1 MPKDLIG
8 SGRLRVGINRQD
20 TRDHVGNFIDTDRE
34 TLVSV
39 ENYDNGNIPVVAV
52 SRATGGVVTPTNVA
66 NNDQLGSFAFQG
78 YSNSFLRTA
87 AMEAYV
93 DAAVVAGQRPASRMV
108 FKTNVNNATPR
119 LVGYFSNEGY
129 LGIGT
134 AFDPSVAATR
144 AAHVIH
150 VVGPV
155 AGAQPYVTVE
165 NYDAAQHARF
175 RVGKARGT
183 FAVPSTVVTGDTL
196 GSLEFFAYTNQWHEC
211 SEVAAQ
217 AEGTIVAGTTP
228 DSALLF
234 NTTFGGSI
242 LTRVR
247 LFSTGRMGLGD
258 GHAQTVATATNNG
271 QGALWIAYNDSTAP
285 LALQRASAN
294 SGGSSLYFRKSRGT
308 LAAPATV
315 QADDEL
321 AYIQGNAYTNAW
333 HDNVGAIAMYVDG
346 AVTAGQRPGNRI
358 AFRTGVSGAGGPSD
372 RMIIYSGGTVLIGS
386 GSVDTTRTLH
396 VNVAGGTVAIVRFQA
411 TAGGGTNHV
420 LRLDGGDNAT
430 TGSNFV
436 AFHRPDGTE
445 IGTIKQN
452 AANTVQYNTT
462 SDARLKENVRDLPE
476 VRALIEA
483 IRPRLF
489 NFKGDAEHI
498 MHGFIAQELH
508 TVFPEAVSVG
518 GGEDCACYIGEEDAD
533 GKICLEHK
541 EDCCHAQPWSVEYA
555 RLVPLLVKAV
565 QELYSRLPA

>member
-52 SRATGGVVTPTNVA
+52 SRATGGVVTPANVA

-108 FKTNVNNATPR
+108 FKTNANNAAPR

-129 LGIGT
+129 LGVGT

-144 AAHVIH
+144 AAHPIH
-150 VVGPV
+150 VVSSGGNLECYIT
-155 AGAQPYVTVE
+155 AE
-165 NYDAAQHARF
+165 NYDTAQNATF
-175 RVGKARGT
+175 RAGRARGT
-183 FAVPSTVVTGDTL
+183 FAAPATVVSGDIL
-196 GSLEFFAYTNQWHEC
+196 GEFEFFAYTNQWHHCAEIISTC
-211 SEVAAQ
+211 
-217 AEGTIVAGTTP
+217 EGTIVAGTVP
-228 DSALLF
+228 DSNLQFFTTSGGNLIRRGTFFSSGAL
-234 NTTFGGSI
+234 
-242 LTRVR
+242 
-247 LFSTGRMGLGD
+247 GLGD
-258 GHAQTVATATNNG
+258 GATQSLTTVTANSIGKLWLAANDATQLIG
-271 QGALWIAYNDSTAP
+271 LH
-285 LALQRASAN
+285 RASGD
-294 SGGSSLYFRKSRGT
+294 SGAPAFYFRKSRGT

-315 QADDEL
+315 QANDEL
-321 AYIQGNAYTNAW
+321 AYIQGTAYTNAW

-346 AVTAGQRPGNRI
+346 SVTAGQRPGNRI
-358 AFRTGVSGAGGPSD
+358 AFRTGISGAGGPSD

-386 GSVDTTRTLH
+386 GSVDTTRIFH
-396 VNVAGGTVAIVRFQA
+396 VNTGGGTVAIVRFQA

-430 TGSNFV
+430 TGSNFA

-462 SDARLKENVRDLPE
+462 SDGRLKENVRDLPE

-489 NFKGDAEHI
+489 NFKGDAEHT

-508 TVFPEAVSVG
+508 AVFPEAVSVG
-518 GGEDCACYIGEEDAD
+518 GGEDCACCIGEEDGD

-541 EDCCHAQPWSVEYA
+541 EDCCHMKPWAVEYA